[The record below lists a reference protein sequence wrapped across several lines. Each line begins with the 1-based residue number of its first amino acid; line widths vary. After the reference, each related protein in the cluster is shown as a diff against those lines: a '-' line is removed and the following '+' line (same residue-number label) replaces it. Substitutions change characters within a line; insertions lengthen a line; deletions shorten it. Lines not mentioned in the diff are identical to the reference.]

1 MGLPIPSVPSAR
13 KITMS
18 EQVIY
23 LNNAATSWPKPDRV
37 IEKMVWA
44 ATELLATPGRGS
56 AGVRSERVLF
66 EARENVAEFIGVRDS
81 SRIIFT
87 CNATAALNIAISGL
101 LAPGDHV
108 VTTSMDHNSVA
119 RPLARMEDNQG
130 VAVTRVEAD
139 RQGMVTAASVLDAV
153 RPDTALVVL
162 THASN
167 VTGTVQ
173 PLEEVSSALRSRG
186 ERRPRLLVDAA
197 QTAGVLPID
206 VIASGIDMLAVPG
219 HKSLYGPSGT
229 GFLYI
234 APDLVLDPLFEGG
247 TGGQSTLRRQ
257 PGLMPERYESGTP
270 NIPGIAALGEAVS
283 FIREKGLENIRRHEA
298 DLFHLLIGGLRDVP
312 GITLFGPCD
321 PGLQVAVV
329 SFRLEGLDP
338 AEVGGFLEEAKG
350 IQIRVGLHCSPLSH
364 RTIGS
369 MPEGTVR
376 VSPGLFNTREDIAAL
391 IDGVRKVVEM
401 RGA

>member
-1 MGLPIPSVPSAR
+1 
-13 KITMS
+13 MS
-18 EQVIY
+18 ERVIY

-37 IEKMVWA
+37 IDKMVWA

-66 EARENVAEFIGVRDS
+66 EARETVADFIGAGDS

-87 CNATAALNIAISGL
+87 CNATAALNLAICGL

-119 RPLARMEDNQG
+119 RPLARMEDERD
-130 VAVTRVEAD
+130 VLVTRVEAD
-139 RQGMVTAASVLDAV
+139 SEGVVTPASVLDAV
-153 RPDTALVVL
+153 RPETALVVL

-167 VTGTVQ
+167 VTGTIQPVQ
-173 PLEEVSSALRSRG
+173 EVGNGLRSRG
-186 ERRPRLLVDAA
+186 EGRPLLLVDAA

-206 VIASGIDMLAVPG
+206 VQALGIDMLAVPG
-219 HKSLYGPSGT
+219 HKALYGPSGT

-234 APDLVLDPLFEGG
+234 APDLVLDPIFEGG

-257 PGLMPERYESGTP
+257 PELLPERYESGTP
-270 NIPGIAALGEAVS
+270 NIPGIAALGEAVR
-283 FIREKGLENIRRHEA
+283 FVREKGIDEIRRHETA
-298 DLFHLLIGGLRDVP
+298 LFDLIVSGLREVP
-312 GITLFGPCD
+312 EVTLFGPCD
-321 PGLQVAVV
+321 PRQQVAVV
-329 SFRLEGLDP
+329 SFCLEGMDP
-338 AEVGGFLEEAKG
+338 AEVGGFLEEAMG
-350 IQIRVGLHCSPLSH
+350 IQVRVGLHCSPLSH

-369 MPEGTVR
+369 FPEGTVR
-376 VSPGLFNTREDIAAL
+376 VSPGLFNTEDDAL
-391 IDGVRKVVEM
+391 ALVDGVRKILEL

>member
-1 MGLPIPSVPSAR
+1 MHE
-13 KITMS
+13 T
-18 EQVIY
+18 VIY
-23 LNNAATSWPKPDRV
+23 LNNAATSWPKPGRV

-44 ATELLATPGRGS
+44 MTELLATPGRGS

-66 EARENVAEFIGVRDS
+66 ETREKVAEFIGAGDS

-87 CNATAALNIAISGL
+87 CNATAALNIAIAGFLSS
-101 LAPGDHV
+101 GDHV

-119 RPLARMEDNQG
+119 RPLARMEDERG
-130 VAVTRVEAD
+130 VTVTRVQAD
-139 RQGMVTAASVLDAV
+139 DRGIVSAESVLDAV
-153 RPDTALVVL
+153 RPETALVVL

-167 VTGTVQ
+167 VTGTLQ
-173 PLEEVSSALRSRG
+173 PVDEVGRALRSFG
-186 ERRPRLLVDAA
+186 EAAPRLLVDAA
-197 QTAGVLPID
+197 QTAGILPID
-206 VIASGIDMLAVPG
+206 VAASGIDMLAVPG

-229 GFLYI
+229 GFLYL

-257 PGLMPERYESGTP
+257 PDLLPERYESGTP
-270 NIPGIAALGEAVS
+270 NIPGIAALGEALS
-283 FIREKGLENIRRHEA
+283 FIREKGLEDIRHHETVLL
-298 DLFHLLIGGLRDVP
+298 DLLLGGLKEVP
-312 GITLFGPCD
+312 GVTLFGPCD

-338 AEVGGFLEEAKG
+338 AEVGGFLEETMG
-350 IQIRVGLHCSPLSH
+350 IQVRVGLHCSPLSH

-369 MPEGTVR
+369 LPEGTVR
-376 VSPGLFNTREDIAAL
+376 VSPGLFNTADEIRAL
-391 IDGVRKVVEM
+391 VDGVLKIVEM